1 MFHNRTCFPTTVVKT
16 FQKFENFKSLE
27 IQKTKMS
34 VVDEAYVRKI
44 SDLEQSNENLQSYVK
59 RLEIQLR
66 EYQLEMPD
74 FQSNEDDIDQ
84 KERESDRPLPVT
96 SIDRSPTHYI
106 IIHTK
111 FIRSA
116 LDLGIGSFFASARC
130 LR

>member
-1 MFHNRTCFPTTVVKT
+1 
-16 FQKFENFKSLE
+16 
-27 IQKTKMS
+27 MS

-106 IIHTK
+106 NIHTK
-111 FIRSA
+111 FIQSA
-116 LDLGIGSFFASARC
+116 LDLGIRSFFASARC

>member
-1 MFHNRTCFPTTVVKT
+1 MKT

-96 SIDRSPTHYI
+96 LNRSLTNTLHKYTH
-106 IIHTK
+106 
-111 FIRSA
+111 
-116 LDLGIGSFFASARC
+116 
-130 LR
+130 